1 MRYATEV
8 VVFHTDD
15 SIITCVTMSP
25 TTEISRVAVVLSG
38 PISPRDTE
46 MRAQRHRVYIDAD
59 VARK

>member
-1 MRYATEV
+1 MRFNQDF

-15 SIITCVTMSP
+15 PIITCVTMSP

-46 MRAQRHRVYIDAD
+46 MRAQRHRVHLDAD